1 MAVTANGW
9 PLKDTGL
16 ATFVAPNGHVTSVAS
31 RDLAILFAYLV
42 YRWDTELEPVTAC
55 YGNRTRAEQRKVNP
69 ASMDSN
75 HISATAIDVNGAKH
89 PYEHT
94 AGSAWTSGFSTAGL
108 AKLREILAAT
118 GVLQSGLDFTH
129 GYRDAMHVQVRESLS
144 DRYSRPVSAADVAAA
159 AQRVGDWAAN
169 VQTAVGVTPDRIMGP
184 GTKQAVRAF
193 QSKHGLTVDG
203 IWGPA
208 SQAAADKGSS
218 PTPAPTPTPT
228 LTGDAA
234 TLAKGGIT
242 ANQQNIV
249 DAAAK
254 VGLPLSIAAAF
265 VEQESHGA
273 NVYGHDA
280 GGAMSGAGQVTQTN
294 YKTFLSM
301 VRGGHTSNGVGP
313 LQLTYPGYF
322 EPVTDEVAGLW
333 QPLNNLVFGL
343 RIIKASLGGNYS
355 DTALDAAGQR
365 YNSGRADGAPDYGKA
380 IVAKVHRWRQLLG
393 DLDPITPTPPKVT
406 ATGHAD
412 TGQDLNAWLS
422 DADVA
427 ATQRILGVTPDKLAG
442 PDTINALEVK
452 AGVKPDG
459 WLDPKGSLT
468 IKKVQARFI
477 QQLGVHLAID
487 GVIGKDTAAA
497 WHAYLVS
504 GKFTNLAHQSL
515 NVTSFPYPR
524 GTAYAVNDGTDHT
537 KSGVAAKDRDAIKRI
552 QTRLRAL
559 GHPIAVDGRYGPATR
574 AAVITEQRKHHIS
587 ADGQV
592 GFNTWAAL
600 GL

>member
-1 MAVTANGW
+1 MGVTANGW
-9 PLKDTGL
+9 PWKDTGL

-31 RDLAILFAYLV
+31 RDLAILFAYVV

-55 YGNRTRAEQRKVNP
+55 YGNRTRAEQQQVNP
-69 ASMDSN
+69 AAMDSN

-94 AGSAWTSGFSTAGL
+94 ASRWTSGFSSAGL

-118 GVLQSGLDFTH
+118 GVLQTGLDFSH

-144 DRYSRPVSAADVAAA
+144 DRYSRPVSAAEVAAA
-159 AQRVGDWAAN
+159 AARIGDWAKN
-169 VQTAVGVTPDRIMGP
+169 VQTAVGVTADGIMGP
-184 GTKQAVRAF
+184 GTKQAVRDF
-193 QSKHGLTVDG
+193 QSRHGLTVDG

-208 SQAAADKGSS
+208 SQAAADAGGH

-242 ANQQNIV
+242 ANQQAVI
-249 DAAAK
+249 DAAGK
-254 VGLPLSIAAAF
+254 VGLPLAVAAAF

-280 GGAMSGAGQVTQTN
+280 GGAMSGAGAVTEAN
-294 YKTFLSM
+294 YKEFLQL
-301 VRGGHTSNGVGP
+301 VRSGHTSNGVGP
-313 LQLTYPGYF
+313 LQITYPPYF
-322 EPVTDEVAGLW
+322 EQDTTEVAGLW
-333 QPLNNLVFGL
+333 RPLNNLVFGL

-365 YNSGRADGAPDYGKA
+365 YNSGSPTGAPDYGKA

-393 DLDPITPTPPKVT
+393 DLDPITPTPSKVT

-427 ATQRILGVTPDKLAG
+427 TTQRILGVTPDKLAG
-442 PDTINALEVK
+442 PDTINALEAK
-452 AGVKPDG
+452 AGITPDG

-477 QQLGVHLAID
+477 QQLGVHLVID
-487 GVIGKDTAAA
+487 GVMGKDTAAA

-515 NVTSFPYPR
+515 HVTPFPYPR
-524 GTAYAVNDGTDHT
+524 GTAYAVNDGTNHT
-537 KSGVAAKDRDAIKRI
+537 KSGVAAKDRPQIKRI

-559 GHPIAVDGRYGPATR
+559 GHLIAVDGRYGPATR
-574 AAVITEQRKHHIS
+574 SAVTAEQRKHHLT